1 MRGGAAVLAVAG
13 VIDHQHPLG
22 VRRGDRVGLQQRDPP
37 LVDRLVVPGRLRQEP
52 LQPLDLAMLGAGDRL
67 GVGQG
72 GQGLVAITRQQ
83 QALQVVAQTPALRH
97 ACQQRVKLLGVV
109 LQRAGRG

>member
-1 MRGGAAVLAVAG
+1 MKTAPNPGRFS

-22 VRRGDRVGLQQRDPP
+22 VRRGRRIRAQQLDPL
-37 LVDRLVVPGRLRQEP
+37 LVDRLMVPGRLRQEP
-52 LQPLDLAMLGAGDRL
+52 LQPLDLAMLGAHDWF

-83 QALQVVAQTPALRH
+83 QACR
-97 ACQQRVKLLGVV
+97 
-109 LQRAGRG
+109 